1 MNKYSIEKDNVLNK
15 YVVWEKHRNYLVM
28 VYSGYK
34 YQCVDYIKYIVGGYF
49 ETV

>member
-1 MNKYSIEKDNVLNK
+1 MNKYIIQKDNVLNK
-15 YVVWEKHRNYLVM
+15 YVVWEKHSNYLVM

-34 YQCVDYIKYIVGGYF
+34 YQCVDYVKYIVGGYF

>member
-1 MNKYSIEKDNVLNK
+1 MSKYIIEKDNVLNK

-49 ETV
+49 EAV